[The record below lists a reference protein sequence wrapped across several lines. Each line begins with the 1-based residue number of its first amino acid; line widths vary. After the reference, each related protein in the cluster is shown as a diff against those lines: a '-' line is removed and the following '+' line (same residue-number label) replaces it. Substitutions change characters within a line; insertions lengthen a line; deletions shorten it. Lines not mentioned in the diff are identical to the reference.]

1 MRGTLLLCLALV
13 VGCRGQDD
21 RSTLDVVLERG
32 ELVVGTEPEFPPFES
47 KNEKGEIVGF
57 DMDMAKELAKD
68 LGVKLRIEE
77 MPFETLPTALRGG
90 QIDLIVSGMTAKPE
104 RAKTVSFSDSYY
116 ETVLCLL
123 VHAGS
128 GIGKPAD
135 ADGKRIAVKTGTT
148 GESRAK
154 ELFPKAQLIPF
165 PTEGACALEVATG
178 RADAFLYDRHS
189 ILRHHRNTPDTTR
202 VIDDALSAEPY
213 AMAAR
218 LGDAKFVERLNLFL
232 SGFRADGR
240 YARLYEQ
247 YFGEP
252 PRGQ

>member
-1 MRGTLLLCLALV
+1 MRGPLLLCLAFVV
-13 VGCRGQDD
+13 VGCGQ
-21 RSTLDVVLERG
+21 RPTLETVLERG
-32 ELVVGTEPEFPPFES
+32 VLIVGTEPEFPPFES

-57 DMDMAKELAKD
+57 DMDMARELAKD
-68 LGVKLRIEE
+68 LGVKLRVEE

-104 RAKTVSFSDSYY
+104 RAKTVSFSDIYY

-123 VHAGS
+123 VHTGS
-128 GIGKPAD
+128 GIEKAAD

-148 GESRAK
+148 GADIAQQRFK
-154 ELFPKAQLIPF
+154 KATLIPF
-165 PTEGACALEVATG
+165 PTEGACALEVSTG

-189 ILRHHRNTPDTTR
+189 ILRHHKNTPDTTR
-202 VIDDALSAEPY
+202 VIDEPLNAEPY

-218 LGDAKFVERLNLFL
+218 LGDAEFVARLNSFL
-232 SGFRADGR
+232 RAFRADGR

-252 PRGQ
+252 PRAR